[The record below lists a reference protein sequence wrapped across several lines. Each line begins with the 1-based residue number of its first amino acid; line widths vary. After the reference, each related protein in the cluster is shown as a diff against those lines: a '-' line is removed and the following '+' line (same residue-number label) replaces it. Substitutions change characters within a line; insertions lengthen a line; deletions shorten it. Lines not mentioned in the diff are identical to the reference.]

1 VADLESIVRSIV
13 REELE
18 RARMTAAPSVE
29 ALTAAAYAKRWSISV
44 STVRAAI
51 REGRLASVKIG
62 RAVRIPH
69 GAEIARASDGDDLAW
84 QRKKLRL
91 LGKAGR

>member
-1 VADLESIVRSIV
+1 MSEFEHMIRAIVRDELARIV
-13 REELE
+13 P
-18 RARMTAAPSVE
+18 TPSVE
-29 ALTAAAYAKRWSISV
+29 ALTAADYARRWSISV

-62 RAVRIPH
+62 RSVRIPH
-69 GAEIARASDGDDLAW
+69 DAEIARHVDADDDLAW